1 MKTLFEVRV
10 RRNGQIT
17 LPIELRRHADIEPG
31 TPLTLHDLGN
41 GVLLLIKARS
51 PTAKLADTLAQQ

>member
-17 LPIELRRHADIEPG
+17 LPIELRRHAGIEPG